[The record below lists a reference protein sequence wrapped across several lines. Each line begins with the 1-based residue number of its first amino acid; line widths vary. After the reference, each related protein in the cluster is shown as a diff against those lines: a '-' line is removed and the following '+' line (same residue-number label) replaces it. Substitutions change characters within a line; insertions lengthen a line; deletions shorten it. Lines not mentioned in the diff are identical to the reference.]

1 MCMCMSNLDAL
12 GVEARQRILQE
23 WSLRL
28 ALVCGCQVWIG
39 QEDEAQ
45 EGLESLVEWTMAVP
59 PFWVPAE
66 VEVGT
71 KLCQMG
77 MNEGQRGVGWM
88 WAGVPQIFLAS
99 FVRSSCR
106 MVSRASTGKLFQVP
120 EQGEQGWQGGQNLK
134 WARSFDPRP

>member
-1 MCMCMSNLDAL
+1 MLMASSRLYVCDCRCMYSLDAL
-12 GVEARQRILQE
+12 GVEARLRIPQG

-66 VEVGT
+66 VESG
-71 KLCQMG
+71 
-77 MNEGQRGVGWM
+77 
-88 WAGVPQIFLAS
+88 
-99 FVRSSCR
+99 
-106 MVSRASTGKLFQVP
+106 
-120 EQGEQGWQGGQNLK
+120 
-134 WARSFDPRP
+134 D